1 LGAGFWVLV
10 LSMTM
15 GCGGVGVCC
24 GGYSGGG
31 VVGVAD
37 TALPVT
43 EPGPALSSLV
53 ETIIKLLVR
62 VSRLVSFSNPRI
74 KLTISQKRDNLFPKK
89 SSHTNR

>member
-1 LGAGFWVLV
+1 LSLLRLLGAGFWVLV

-62 VSRLVSFSNPRI
+62 VSRLVSLSNPRI
-74 KLTISQKRDNLFPKK
+74 KLTISQKVFTHK
-89 SSHTNR
+89 